1 MHHFE
6 YLLRDFINTE
16 KYSHKGTIATLHDC
30 YPVNTE
36 IANRDMNY
44 DRRVDV
50 ATRIWWAG
58 DVWKLL
64 PILRDFRPDL
74 HVSILDCPPTG
85 LVIVQGLDPRSETL
99 IDAYGEIL
107 CEISRYYS

>member
-1 MHHFE
+1 MTFFRSTILEIRNSSPTALILPFSDGMHHFE

-58 DVWKLL
+58 DM
-64 PILRDFRPDL
+64 
-74 HVSILDCPPTG
+74 
-85 LVIVQGLDPRSETL
+85 
-99 IDAYGEIL
+99 
-107 CEISRYYS
+107 